1 MERNKIIKLLIAIA
15 IIVVAI
21 VLIGGFFGPDIMYHI
36 RNRGALGPLT
46 REDIQYQNVQAPQA
60 TSKDGTVNASDWQS
74 TYPDIVASMG
84 ANSNNY
90 TIVSYL
96 EQDPY
101 LVNI

>member
-1 MERNKIIKLLIAIA
+1 MESNKIIKLLIAIA
-15 IIVVAI
+15 IIVVSA

-36 RNRGALGPLT
+36 KNRGALGPLS
-46 REDIQYQNVQAPQA
+46 REDIQYQNVQTSQA

-74 TYPDIVASMG
+74 TYPYIVASMG

-96 EQDPY
+96 E
-101 LVNI
+101 